1 MPKCWF
7 CKREYEE
14 YVPDDDLFPVC
25 PECLWDGSEANPR
38 NSPSRTLGDTEA

>member
-38 NSPSRTLGDTEA
+38 NRPEIIKEADV